1 MKQCVLIGGSN
12 NQLNINIKSFLEVN
26 DYFVTDICQTGNE
39 VLRKVP
45 RIHPKIVI
53 LSYEISYMA
62 GLKITEILIEDYR
75 CIVVLLLTRAEKSYA
90 QRKFDNPNLYF
101 ILKPVNKTVLLNTLE
116 IALKTDRHIQT
127 LKDRIKCLE
136 DDMGSRIIIEKA
148 KGILMDRLGI
158 SEQAAYESMRKQ
170 SMNKKLP
177 MKDLAKSIIDAMED
191 L

>member
-12 NQLNINIKSFLEVN
+12 NQLNINIKSFLEAN
-26 DYFVTDICQTGNE
+26 DYFVADICQTGNE
-39 VLRKVP
+39 ILRKVS

-53 LSYEISYMA
+53 LSYEISNMA
-62 GLKITEILIEDYR
+62 GLKITEILIEDYQ
-75 CIVVLLLTRAEKSYA
+75 CIVVLLLTQAERSYA